1 MWPYWLLFFIPAL
14 QAITKLKQNVP
25 TLSGTPWTNQWRAV
39 FVFITLMIGMRHKV
53 GGDWGIYLV
62 NMNARA
68 SATFLEVLSLGTH
81 GDPADTL
88 LNWFAANSGLGIYF
102 VNSVSALLF
111 TFGLIVFCRD
121 QPRPWLALTVAVPY
135 LITVVAMGYTRQGV
149 AIGVAML
156 GLVSLRKQSTVK
168 FLILVALAAS
178 FHKSA
183 VILVPLAV
191 LANSRYL
198 WKKIVL
204 VGVVGGL
211 LFVLLLMEYVD
222 QLVNG
227 YIYAEYESSGAAIR
241 IAMNAL
247 PATLFLLIRRR
258 FHLPPEEQTFWTW
271 MALGALAFIALLYVS
286 PSSTAVDRVALYWIP
301 LQLFVWSRVP
311 DAMGGSGGKNTGW
324 VYAVVAYSAAV
335 HFVWL
340 FFATHAG
347 GWLPYQ
353 SYFWVWL
360 WQ

>member
-1 MWPYWLLFFIPAL
+1 MWPYWLLFIVPAFHAVAKSG
-14 QAITKLKQNVP
+14 QTAQP
-25 TLSGTPWTNQWRAV
+25 LSGKPWANAWRIA
-39 FVFITLMIGMRHKV
+39 FVLLALVIGLRHEV

-62 NMNARA
+62 NMNDNAGLTLTEA
-68 SATFLEVLSLGTH
+68 LGGSH
-81 GDPADTL
+81 GDPADSI
-88 LNWFAANSGLGIYF
+88 LNWVAVQSGLGIYL
-102 VNSVSALLF
+102 VNSVCAILF
-111 TFGLIVFCRD
+111 TFGLLDFCRN

-149 AIGVAML
+149 AIGLAML
-156 GLVSLRKQSTVK
+156 GLVALGRQSVLK
-168 FLILVALAAS
+168 FLIWIALAAS

-191 LANSRYL
+191 LAGNRRRLLMAFWVS
-198 WKKIVL
+198 VTAA
-204 VGVVGGL
+204 L
-211 LFVLLLMEYVD
+211 LFILLLQEYLD
-222 QLVNG
+222 NLVKG
-227 YIYAEYESSGAAIR
+227 YIDTEYESSGAVIR

-247 PATLFLLIRRR
+247 PAALFLLMRRR
-258 FHLPPEEQTFWTW
+258 FQLSPAQRIFWTW
-271 MALGALAFIALLYVS
+271 MAWGALAFIALLYVS

-311 DAMGGSGGKNTGW
+311 DAMGRSGSENAGW
-324 VYAVVAYSAAV
+324 VYAVVGYSATV

-353 SYFWVWL
+353 SYLWVWL